1 MIINTNIAAE
11 TSATNLAN
19 STSMLNQALAALS
32 SGSKLTSASIDP
44 AGLAESIGLTADMNR
59 DAAAANNVT
68 NAISFSQTQDGTL
81 QNIGSALDQM
91 SSLAVEAQDV
101 TKSTAD
107 KTDYQAEFAT
117 LQAYISSAAGQQFNG
132 VSLFSATSVSVTTD
146 GDGGAFT
153 MTSINLNATAYTN
166 ATSNSLNIT
175 TSTGATAA
183 LAKVEA
189 AITQLSSDRA
199 TVGANE
205 ARLTTNSSELSVLQ
219 NNLSAAT
226 SAITD
231 VDVATE
237 STLFAKYQILVQAGT
252 SMLAQANANPQSVL
266 KLLS

>member
-1 MIINTNIAAE
+1 
-11 TSATNLAN
+11 
-19 STSMLNQALAALS
+19 
-32 SGSKLTSASIDP
+32 
-44 AGLAESIGLTADMNR
+44 
-59 DAAAANNVT
+59 
-68 NAISFSQTQDGTL
+68 
-81 QNIGSALDQM
+81 
-91 SSLAVEAQDV
+91 
-101 TKSTAD
+101 
-107 KTDYQAEFAT
+107 
-117 LQAYISSAAGQQFNG
+117 
-132 VSLFSATSVSVTTD
+132 VTTD